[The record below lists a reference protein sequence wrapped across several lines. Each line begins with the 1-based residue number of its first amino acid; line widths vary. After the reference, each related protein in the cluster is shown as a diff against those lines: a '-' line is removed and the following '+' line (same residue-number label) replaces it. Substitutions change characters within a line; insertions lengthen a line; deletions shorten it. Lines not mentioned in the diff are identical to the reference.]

1 MRFKEFLPLPPR
13 LPPPSLRKGI
23 PVLRLH
29 ALGPSRSRPRDFLPG
44 KYIYLTFTVT
54 ANLTCAIQLGNT
66 PTFLDYY
73 IDAVATHTVSGP
85 IPTARRT
92 YHDNSTID
100 QFIAM
105 LPNWFYF
112 TDAPRQYS
120 LMMDNSFAR
129 SPIGPDWRER
139 DHCWED
145 IYGD

>member
-1 MRFKEFLPLPPR
+1 MRFNLLSTAAFA
-13 LPPPSLRKGI
+13 SLVTA
-23 PVLRLH
+23 VLAQANFCPEAARFGL
-29 ALGPSRSRPRDFLPG
+29 LN
-44 KYIYLTFTVT
+44 TFTLT

-85 IPTARRT
+85 ILIARRT
-92 YHDNSTID
+92 YGNSTSPPAD
-100 QFIAM
+100 QFTAV

-112 TDAPRQYS
+112 ADAQYS

-129 SPIGPDWRER
+129 LGPKGESVITVGGIL
-139 DHCWED
+139 